1 MNKIDS
7 IFPAGVNLDIYE
19 GPIGVSCSGGAD
31 SSILLYYLMR
41 EVEQKIYICTT
52 GNNQRNRY
60 NVTGAS
66 RVVEKLIQLTGNSN
80 IEHHISYCEVQTS
93 EELFPKLATYFKN
106 NTVNIF
112 YTGITSNP
120 PVEVTDKFKLKIT
133 EHDRSEK
140 KKDLLIQIPNVGLA
154 YTPWAN
160 VDKRKIAEMYK
171 EANLLEE
178 LFPLTRSCEYDPT
191 SSFFD
196 KVEDPGMGHC
206 GSCWWCEERQWAFGR
221 LE

>member
-7 IFPAGVNLDIYE
+7 ISPAGVNLDIYE

-31 SSILLYYLMR
+31 SSILLYHLMR

-93 EELFPKLATYFKN
+93 EELFPKLSTYFKN

-120 PVEVTDKFKLKIT
+120 PIEVTDKFKLKIT

-196 KVEDPGMGHC
+196 VIEDPRMGHC